1 MVAQVLVMDPVP
13 EVGDSSDGFANRVTK
28 QCVNAHSSLNLK
40 KSQARKWMNEPKNY
54 VPILNNLE

>member
-1 MVAQVLVMDPVP
+1 VVVQVLVMDPVP

-40 KSQARKWMNEPKNY
+40 KSRARKWRNKPKR
-54 VPILNNLE
+54 E